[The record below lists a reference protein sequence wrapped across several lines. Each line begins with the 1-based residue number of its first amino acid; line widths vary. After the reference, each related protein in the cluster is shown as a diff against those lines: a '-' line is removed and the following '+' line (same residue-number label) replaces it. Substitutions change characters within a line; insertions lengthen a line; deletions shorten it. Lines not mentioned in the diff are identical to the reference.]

1 MDLEAGD
8 ATSEQAR
15 RSLESCRFHFRNAV
29 WFLGKGSE
37 WSLCFFFGGGAPKS
51 GYA

>member
-15 RSLESCRFHFRNAV
+15 RSLDRFRFHFCRGV
-29 WFLGKGSE
+29 CFWGKGSE
-37 WSLCFFFGGGAPKS
+37 WSLFFFFGAPLS